1 MNHMDQP
8 RIPWP
13 GILRFIA
20 DAHGDKAAHVL
31 AIRHGGREVYIP
43 RMERPVDDPLA
54 GLAPLAGE
62 PERWIRKQY
71 GGAGLYIPKASYPAA
86 CCWFRNGMTV
96 ATVASMLHCSYR
108 TASRYRKSASN
119 AGLI

>member
-20 DAHGDKAAHVL
+20 DAHGDEAAHVL

-43 RMERPVDDPLA
+43 RMERPRNDPLA
-54 GLAPLAGE
+54 GLVPLAGE
-62 PERWIRKQY
+62 PERWIRNQY
-71 GGAGLYIPKASYPAA
+71 GGIGWYIPRAA
-86 CCWFRNGMTV
+86 YAQACLWFRHGKTV
-96 ATVASMLHCSYR
+96 AMVASELRCSHR
-108 TASRYRKSASN
+108 TASRYHQSARN